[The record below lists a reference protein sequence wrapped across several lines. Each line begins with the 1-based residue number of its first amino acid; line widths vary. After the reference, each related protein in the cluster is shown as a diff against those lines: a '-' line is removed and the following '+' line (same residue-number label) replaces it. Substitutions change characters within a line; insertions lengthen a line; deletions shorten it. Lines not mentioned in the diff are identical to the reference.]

1 MKGFQPQSW
10 GSLARGACFLFSTC
24 MPQIH
29 TLGWTPFQAH
39 THACIHTHT
48 HTHAC
53 LHCLSLTHP
62 HTLAILGKT
71 VGHNQSPFLPGICAS
86 ESVLWFAP
94 CLVFWLYP
102 PCFTLVSVSPSFSCL
117 AVIKPQVLSHRS
129 RNGEQGSS
137 YFTWR
142 AYYTDQRT
150 LYPELFTEFVK
161 PGNVCW

>member
-1 MKGFQPQSW
+1 MKGFQPQS
-10 GSLARGACFLFSTC
+10 CFLPVCPRLTLWDGLPSKHAH
-24 MPQIH
+24 MPA
-29 TLGWTPFQAH
+29 F
-39 THACIHTHT
+39 THPL
-48 HTHAC
+48 THAC
-53 LHCLSLTHP
+53 LQRLSLTHL

-71 VGHNQSPFLPGICAS
+71 VGHNQSPFLPGVCAS
-86 ESVLWFAP
+86 ESVLWVAP

-102 PCFTLVSVSPSFSCL
+102 PCFTMVSVSPSFCCP

-150 LYPELFTEFVK
+150 LYPELFSEFVWWNLEMCA
-161 PGNVCW
+161 GN